1 MFEQTDLMINTESV
15 PSNISNKSFKTWNLP
30 MQNSYCDDHRNF
42 ARQKDLAL
50 GAVYMREASPAI
62 LDIMIHAKINELLNH
77 ALAYIICI

>member
-1 MFEQTDLMINTESV
+1 
-15 PSNISNKSFKTWNLP
+15 